1 MTTLYGIIFA
11 VSLLMIAVYF
21 FIDRKRDIWLLLLFV
36 CVAVC
41 DLGYFLLSVAN
52 NLEFALWANRIA
64 YLGSI
69 FLPFSILMMIMNLSR
84 FAYPKCLPG
93 ILIGNNMI
101 MFFIAS
107 SGGWLPIYYKN
118 VTFEIINGVGT
129 LVKEYGPLHNIY
141 KVFLF
146 AYFSAMI
153 AIIIYTAVK
162 KTVVSVKHS
171 VFLAFVVIGNI
182 ALWLI
187 ENSISA
193 GFEFM
198 SISYIITEG
207 LILFLY
213 GILQDYGLA
222 DTQGIS
228 AESVAIQPETAQTV
242 TDEQMANIRYFEK
255 NQIDAIFESWDDIRS
270 LSQRE
275 KEVLRLIMQN
285 KKRKDIADELFVTES
300 TIKKH
305 TSSIFKKLNIN
316 NRSELFENAK
326 NYINSKTV
334 Q

>member
-11 VSLLMIAVYF
+11 ISLLMIIAYF
-21 FIDRKRDIWLLLLFV
+21 LVDRKRDIWLLLLFV

-41 DLGYFLLSVAN
+41 DLGYFLLSVAKDLN
-52 NLEFALWANRIA
+52 FALWANRIA
-64 YLGSI
+64 YLGNI
-69 FLPFSILMMIMNLSR
+69 FLPFSVLMMIMNLSR
-84 FAYPKCLPG
+84 FKYPKYLPR
-93 ILIGNNMI
+93 ILIAINTVML
-101 MFFIAS
+101 FIAS
-107 SGGWLPIYYKN
+107 SGGWLPIYYKD
-118 VTFEIINGVGT
+118 VSFEISNGVGT
-129 LVKEYGPLHNIY
+129 LIKDYGPLHNFY

-162 KTVVSVKHS
+162 KMVVSAKHS
-171 VFLAFVVIGNI
+171 IFLAFVVIGNI
-182 ALWLI
+182 AIWLI
-187 ENSISA
+187 ENSIKA

-228 AESVAIQPETAQTV
+228 SETVVIQTETAQTV
-242 TDEQMANIRYFEK
+242 SNEQIANIRYFEQ
-255 NQIDAIFESWDDIRS
+255 NQIDVIFENWDDIHS

-275 KEVLRLIMQN
+275 KEVLKLIMQN

-326 NYINSKTV
+326 SYLNSKTV

>member
-11 VSLLMIAVYF
+11 ISLLMIIAYF
-21 FIDRKRDIWLLLLFV
+21 LVDRKRDIWLLLLFV

-41 DLGYFLLSVAN
+41 DLGYFLLSIAN
-52 NLEFALWANRIA
+52 NLDFALWANRIA
-64 YLGSI
+64 YLGNI

-84 FAYPKCLPG
+84 FTYPKCLPG

-101 MFFIAS
+101 MLFIAS

-118 VTFEIINGVGT
+118 VSFEIINGVGT
-129 LVKEYGPLHNIY
+129 LVKDYGPLHNFY

-162 KTVVSVKHS
+162 KTVVSIKHS

-182 ALWLI
+182 AIWLI
-187 ENSISA
+187 ENSINA

-198 SISYIITEG
+198 SISYILTEG

-228 AESVAIQPETAQTV
+228 AESVATKTETAQTV
-242 TDEQMANIRYFEK
+242 SNEQTANIRYFEQ
-255 NQIDAIFESWDDIRS
+255 NQIDIIFENWDEIRS

-275 KEVLRLIMQN
+275 KEVLKLIMQN

-316 NRSELFENAK
+316 NRSELFEKAK
-326 NYINSKTV
+326 ELL
-334 Q
+334 

>member
-1 MTTLYGIIFA
+1 MSALYGIIFA
-11 VSLLMIAVYF
+11 VSLLMFLAYYF
-21 FIDRKRDIWLLLLFV
+21 VDRKRDIWLLLLFV

-41 DLGYFLLSVAN
+41 DLGYFLLSAAK

-64 YLGSI
+64 YLGSV

-84 FAYPKCLPG
+84 FKYPKWFPQ
-93 ILIGNNMI
+93 ILIGINAV
-101 MFFIAS
+101 MFFIVS
-107 SGGWLPIYYKN
+107 SGGWLPIYYKD
-118 VTFEIINGVGT
+118 VSFEIINGVGT
-129 LVKEYGPLHNIY
+129 LIKTYGPLHSLY

-146 AYFSAMI
+146 VYFSAMI
-153 AIIIYTAVK
+153 AIIIYTAKK
-162 KTVVSVKHS
+162 KTVISVKHS
-171 VFLAFVVIGNI
+171 IFLAFVVIGNI
-182 ALWLI
+182 VIWLI
-187 ENSISA
+187 ENSIKA

-198 SISYIITEG
+198 SVSYIITEG

-213 GILQDYGLA
+213 GVLQDYGLT
-222 DTQGIS
+222 DTERILS
-228 AESVAIQPETAQTV
+228 ASVTAQSETEKNAS
-242 TDEQMANIRYFEK
+242 DEQIINISYFEQE
-255 NQIDAIFESWDDIRS
+255 QIDIIFENWQNLRL

-275 KEVLRLIMQN
+275 KEVLALIMQN

-326 NYINSKTV
+326 NYLNNKKM

>member
-11 VSLLMIAVYF
+11 ISLLMIIAYF
-21 FIDRKRDIWLLLLFV
+21 LVDRKRDIWLLLLFV

-41 DLGYFLLSVAN
+41 DLGYFLLSVAK
-52 NLEFALWANRIA
+52 NLDFALWANRIA
-64 YLGSI
+64 YFGSV

-84 FAYPKCLPG
+84 FTYPKRLPR
-93 ILIGNNMI
+93 ILIVINI
-101 MFFIAS
+101 VMFFIAS

-118 VTFEIINGVGT
+118 VSFDIISGIGT
-129 LVKEYGPLHNIY
+129 LVKDYGPLHNFY

-153 AIIIYTAVK
+153 AIIIYTAIK
-162 KTVVSVKHS
+162 KTVVSIKHS
-171 VFLAFVVIGNI
+171 IFLAFVVIGNI
-182 ALWLI
+182 AIWLI
-187 ENSISA
+187 ENTVKA

-228 AESVAIQPETAQTV
+228 AESVATKTETAQTV
-242 TDEQMANIRYFEK
+242 SNEQIANIKYFEQ
-255 NQIDAIFESWDDIRS
+255 NQIDVIFENWDEIRS

-275 KEVLRLIMQN
+275 KEVLKLIMQN

-326 NYINSKTV
+326 DYFKE
-334 Q
+334 

>member
-11 VSLLMIAVYF
+11 ISLLMIIAYF
-21 FIDRKRDIWLLLLFV
+21 LVDRKRDIWLLLLFV

-41 DLGYFLLSVAN
+41 DLGYFLLSVAKDLN
-52 NLEFALWANRIA
+52 FALWANRIA
-64 YLGSI
+64 YLGNI
-69 FLPFSILMMIMNLSR
+69 FLPFSVLMMIMNLSR
-84 FAYPKCLPG
+84 FKYPKYLPR
-93 ILIGNNMI
+93 ILIAINTVML
-101 MFFIAS
+101 FIAS
-107 SGGWLPIYYKN
+107 SGGWLPIYYKD
-118 VTFEIINGVGT
+118 VSLEITNGVST
-129 LVKEYGPLHNIY
+129 LIKDYGPLHNFY

-162 KTVVSVKHS
+162 KMVVSAKHS
-171 VFLAFVVIGNI
+171 IFLAFVVIGNI
-182 ALWLI
+182 AIWLI
-187 ENSISA
+187 ENSIKA

-228 AESVAIQPETAQTV
+228 SETVVIQTETAQTV
-242 TDEQMANIRYFEK
+242 SNEQIANIRYFEQ
-255 NQIDAIFESWDDIRS
+255 NQIDVIFENWDDIHS

-275 KEVLRLIMQN
+275 KEVLSLIMQN
-285 KKRKDIADELFVTES
+285 KKRKDIANELFVTES

-316 NRSELFENAK
+316 NRSELFEKANK
-326 NYINSKTV
+326 LI
-334 Q
+334 

>member
-1 MTTLYGIIFA
+1 MSALYGIIFA
-11 VSLLMIAVYF
+11 VSLLMILAYYF
-21 FIDRKRDIWLLLLFV
+21 VDRKRDIWLLLLFV

-41 DLGYFLLSVAN
+41 DLGYFLLSAAK

-64 YLGSI
+64 YLGSV

-84 FAYPKCLPG
+84 FKYPKWFPQ
-93 ILIGNNMI
+93 ILIGINAV
-101 MFFIAS
+101 MFFIVS
-107 SGGWLPIYYKN
+107 SGGWLPIYYKD
-118 VTFEIINGVGT
+118 VSFEIINGVGT
-129 LVKEYGPLHNIY
+129 LIKAYGPLHNLY

-146 AYFSAMI
+146 VYFSAMI

-182 ALWLI
+182 AIWLI

-242 TDEQMANIRYFEK
+242 ADEQMANIRYFEQ

-326 NYINSKTV
+326 SCLNSKTV

>member
-1 MTTLYGIIFA
+1 MTALYGIIF
-11 VSLLMIAVYF
+11 VISLLMIAAYYYV
-21 FIDRKRDIWLLLLFV
+21 DRKRDIWLLFLFV
-36 CVAVC
+36 CVAIC
-41 DLGYFLLSVAN
+41 DLGYFLLSVAKS
-52 NLEFALWANRIA
+52 LDFALWANRIA
-64 YLGSI
+64 YLGNI

-101 MFFIAS
+101 MLFIVS
-107 SGGWLPIYYKN
+107 SGGWLPIYYKD
-118 VTFEIINGVGT
+118 VSFEIINGVGT
-129 LVKEYGPLHNIY
+129 LIKDYGPLHNLY

-153 AIIIYTAVK
+153 AVIIYTAIK

-171 VFLAFVVIGNI
+171 IFLAFVVIGNI
-182 ALWLI
+182 AIWLI
-187 ENSISA
+187 ENSINA

-207 LILFLY
+207 LTLFLY

-228 AESVAIQPETAQTV
+228 SESVVIQTETAQTV
-242 TDEQMANIRYFEK
+242 SNEQMANIRYFEQ
-255 NQIDAIFESWDDIRS
+255 NQIDVIFENWDDIRS

-326 NYINSKTV
+326 SYFKE
-334 Q
+334 

>member
-1 MTTLYGIIFA
+1 MTTLYGIIF
-11 VSLLMIAVYF
+11 VISLLMIIAYF
-21 FIDRKRDIWLLLLFV
+21 LVDRKRDVWLLLLFV

-41 DLGYFLLSVAN
+41 DLGYFLLSIAN
-52 NLEFALWANRIA
+52 NLDFALWANRIA
-64 YLGSI
+64 YLGNI
-69 FLPFSILMMIMNLSR
+69 FLLFSVLMMIMNLSR
-84 FAYPKCLPG
+84 FTYPKCLPG

-101 MFFIAS
+101 MLFIAS

-118 VTFEIINGVGT
+118 VSFEIINGVGT
-129 LVKEYGPLHNIY
+129 LVKDYGPLHKLY

-162 KTVVSVKHS
+162 KTVVSIKHS
-171 VFLAFVVIGNI
+171 VFLAIVVIGNI
-182 ALWLI
+182 AIWLI
-187 ENSISA
+187 ENSINA

-207 LILFLY
+207 LILFLC

-228 AESVAIQPETAQTV
+228 SESVVIQSETAQTV
-242 TDEQMANIRYFEK
+242 SDEQIANIKYFEQ
-255 NQIDAIFESWDDIRS
+255 NQIDVIFENWNEIRS

-275 KEVLRLIMQN
+275 KEVLGLIMQN

-316 NRSELFENAK
+316 NRSELFERAK
-326 NYINSKTV
+326 ELL
-334 Q
+334 

>member
-1 MTTLYGIIFA
+1 
-11 VSLLMIAVYF
+11 
-21 FIDRKRDIWLLLLFV
+21 
-36 CVAVC
+36 
-41 DLGYFLLSVAN
+41 
-52 NLEFALWANRIA
+52 
-64 YLGSI
+64 
-69 FLPFSILMMIMNLSR
+69 
-84 FAYPKCLPG
+84 
-93 ILIGNNMI
+93 
-101 MFFIAS
+101 
-107 SGGWLPIYYKN
+107 
-118 VTFEIINGVGT
+118 
-129 LVKEYGPLHNIY
+129 
-141 KVFLF
+141 
-146 AYFSAMI
+146 MI

-182 ALWLI
+182 AIWLI

-222 DTQGIS
+222 ATQGIS
-228 AESVAIQPETAQTV
+228 AGSVVVQPETVQTV
-242 TDEQMANIRYFEK
+242 SDDQATNIRYFEQE
-255 NQIDAIFESWDDIRS
+255 QIDVIFEGWDDIRS

-285 KKRKDIADELFVTES
+285 KKRKDIADVLFVTES

-326 NYINSKTV
+326 SYINSKTV

>member
-1 MTTLYGIIFA
+1 MTTLYGIIF
-11 VSLLMIAVYF
+11 VISLLMIATYYYV
-21 FIDRKRDIWLLLLFV
+21 DRKRDIWLLLLFV

-41 DLGYFLLSVAN
+41 DFGYFLLSVAK
-52 NLEFALWANRIA
+52 NLDFALWANRIA
-64 YLGSI
+64 YLGNV

-84 FAYPKCLPG
+84 FTYPRWLPR
-93 ILIGNNMI
+93 ILIVINI
-101 MFFIAS
+101 VMFFTAS

-118 VTFEIINGVGT
+118 VSFEIINGVGT
-129 LVKEYGPLHNIY
+129 LVKDYGPLHNLY

-153 AIIIYTAVK
+153 AIIIYTAIK
-162 KTVVSVKHS
+162 KTVVSIKHS
-171 VFLAFVVIGNI
+171 IFLAFVVIGNI
-182 ALWLI
+182 AIWLI
-187 ENSISA
+187 ENSINA

-228 AESVAIQPETAQTV
+228 AESVVIQTETAQTV
-242 TDEQMANIRYFEK
+242 SNEQTANIRYFEQ
-255 NQIDAIFESWDDIRS
+255 NQIDIIFENWDEIRS

-326 NYINSKTV
+326 KLLNI
-334 Q
+334 

>member
-1 MTTLYGIIFA
+1 MTTLYGIIF
-11 VSLLMIAVYF
+11 VISLLMIATYYYV
-21 FIDRKRDIWLLLLFV
+21 DRKRDIWLLLLFV

-41 DLGYFLLSVAN
+41 DLGYFLLAVAK
-52 NLEFALWANRIA
+52 NLDFALWANRIA

-84 FAYPKCLPG
+84 FTYPKCLPG
-93 ILIGNNMI
+93 ILIGNNII

-107 SGGWLPIYYKN
+107 SGGWLPIYYEN
-118 VTFEIINGVGT
+118 VSFEIINGVGT
-129 LVKEYGPLHNIY
+129 LIKDYGPLHNFY

-153 AIIIYTAVK
+153 AIIIYTAIK
-162 KTVVSVKHS
+162 KTVISIKHS
-171 VFLAFVVIGNI
+171 IFLAFVVIGNI
-182 ALWLI
+182 AIWLI
-187 ENSISA
+187 ENTIKA

-198 SISYIITEG
+198 SISYIVTEG

-228 AESVAIQPETAQTV
+228 SESVVNQTETPKTV
-242 TDEQMANIRYFEK
+242 SNEQIANIRYFEQ
-255 NQIDAIFESWDDIRS
+255 NQIDVIFENWDNIHS

-285 KKRKDIADELFVTES
+285 KKRKHIADELFVTES

-326 NYINSKTV
+326 SYFKE
-334 Q
+334 

>member
-1 MTTLYGIIFA
+1 MTTLYGIIF
-11 VSLLMIAVYF
+11 VISLLMIIAYF
-21 FIDRKRDIWLLLLFV
+21 LVDRKRDVWLLLLFV

-41 DLGYFLLSVAN
+41 DLGYFLLSIAN
-52 NLEFALWANRIA
+52 NLDFALWANRIA
-64 YLGSI
+64 YLGNI
-69 FLPFSILMMIMNLSR
+69 FLLFSVLMMIMNLSR
-84 FAYPKCLPG
+84 FTYPKCLPG

-101 MFFIAS
+101 MLFIAS

-118 VTFEIINGVGT
+118 VSFEIINGVGT
-129 LVKEYGPLHNIY
+129 LVKDYGPLHKLY

-162 KTVVSVKHS
+162 KTVVSIKHS
-171 VFLAFVVIGNI
+171 VFLAIVVIGNI
-182 ALWLI
+182 AIWLI
-187 ENSISA
+187 ENSINA

-207 LILFLY
+207 LILFLC

-228 AESVAIQPETAQTV
+228 SESVATKTETAQTV
-242 TDEQMANIRYFEK
+242 SDEQIANIKYFEQ
-255 NQIDAIFESWDDIRS
+255 NQIDVIFENWNEIRS

-275 KEVLRLIMQN
+275 KEVLGLIMQN

-316 NRSELFENAK
+316 NRSELFERAK
-326 NYINSKTV
+326 ELL
-334 Q
+334 

>member
-1 MTTLYGIIFA
+1 MTTLYGIIF
-11 VSLLMIAVYF
+11 VISLLMIIAYF
-21 FIDRKRDIWLLLLFV
+21 LVDRKRDVWLLLLFV

-41 DLGYFLLSVAN
+41 DLGYFLLSIAN
-52 NLEFALWANRIA
+52 NLDFALWANRIA
-64 YLGSI
+64 YLGNI
-69 FLPFSILMMIMNLSR
+69 FLLFSVLMMIMNLSR
-84 FAYPKCLPG
+84 FTYPKCLPG

-101 MFFIAS
+101 MLFIAS

-118 VTFEIINGVGT
+118 VSFEIINGVGT
-129 LVKEYGPLHNIY
+129 LVKDYGPLHKLY

-162 KTVVSVKHS
+162 KTVVSIKHS
-171 VFLAFVVIGNI
+171 VFLAIVVIGNI
-182 ALWLI
+182 AIWLI
-187 ENSISA
+187 ENSINA

-228 AESVAIQPETAQTV
+228 SESVATKTETAQTV
-242 TDEQMANIRYFEK
+242 SDEQIANIKYFEQ
-255 NQIDAIFESWDDIRS
+255 NQIDVIFENWDEIRS

-275 KEVLRLIMQN
+275 KEVLGLIMQN

-316 NRSELFENAK
+316 NRSELFERAK
-326 NYINSKTV
+326 ELL
-334 Q
+334 

>member
-11 VSLLMIAVYF
+11 VSLLMIVAYF
-21 FIDRKRDIWLLLLFV
+21 LVDRKRDTWLLLLFI
-36 CVAVC
+36 CVVVC
-41 DLGYFLLSVAN
+41 DLGYFLLSVAK
-52 NLEFALWANRIA
+52 NLDFALWANRIA
-64 YLGSI
+64 YLGNI

-84 FAYPKCLPG
+84 FTYPKCLPG

-118 VTFEIINGVGT
+118 VSFEIINGVGT
-129 LVKEYGPLHNIY
+129 LIKDYGLLHNLY
-141 KVFLF
+141 KFFLF
-146 AYFSAMI
+146 AYFTAMI
-153 AIIIYTAVK
+153 VIIIYTAVK
-162 KTVVSVKHS
+162 KTVISTKHS
-171 VFLAFVVIGNI
+171 VFLAMVVIGNMAI
-182 ALWLI
+182 WLI
-187 ENSISA
+187 ENTIKA
-193 GFEFM
+193 EFEFM
-198 SISYIITEG
+198 SISYIVTEG

-228 AESVAIQPETAQTV
+228 SVAVMTQTEMPQ
-242 TDEQMANIRYFEK
+242 TISNEQIVNIRYFEQ
-255 NQIDAIFESWDDIRS
+255 NQIDVIFENWDNILS

-326 NYINSKTV
+326 NYINSN
-334 Q
+334 

>member
-1 MTTLYGIIFA
+1 MTTLYGIIFII
-11 VSLLMIAVYF
+11 SLLMIIAYF
-21 FIDRKRDIWLLLLFV
+21 LVDRKRDIWLLLLFV

-41 DLGYFLLSVAN
+41 DLGYFLLSVAK
-52 NLEFALWANRIA
+52 NLDFALWANRIA
-64 YLGSI
+64 YLGNV

-84 FAYPKCLPG
+84 FTYPRWLPR
-93 ILIGNNMI
+93 ILIIINI
-101 MFFIAS
+101 VMFFIAS

-118 VTFEIINGVGT
+118 VSFEIINGVGT
-129 LVKEYGPLHNIY
+129 LVKDYGPLHNLY

-153 AIIIYTAVK
+153 AIIIYTAIK
-162 KTVVSVKHS
+162 KTVVSIKHS
-171 VFLAFVVIGNI
+171 IFLAFVVISNI
-182 ALWLI
+182 AIWLI
-187 ENSISA
+187 ENSINA

-198 SISYIITEG
+198 SISYIVTEG
-207 LILFLY
+207 LTLFLY

-228 AESVAIQPETAQTV
+228 AESVTIQTETAQTV
-242 TDEQMANIRYFEK
+242 SNEQTANIRYFEQS
-255 NQIDAIFESWDDIRS
+255 QIDVIFENWDEIRS

-326 NYINSKTV
+326 NYFKTI
-334 Q
+334 

>member
-1 MTTLYGIIFA
+1 MTTLYGIIF
-11 VSLLMIAVYF
+11 VISLLMIIAYF
-21 FIDRKRDIWLLLLFV
+21 LVDRKRDVWLLLLFA
-36 CVAVC
+36 CVAIC
-41 DLGYFLLSVAN
+41 DLGYFLLSVAKS
-52 NLEFALWANRIA
+52 LDFALWANRIA
-64 YLGSI
+64 YLGNI
-69 FLPFSILMMIMNLSR
+69 FLPFSVLMMIMNLSR
-84 FAYPKCLPG
+84 FTYPKCLPG

-101 MFFIAS
+101 MLFIAS

-118 VTFEIINGVGT
+118 VSFEIINGVGT
-129 LVKEYGPLHNIY
+129 LVKDYGPLHKLY

-162 KTVVSVKHS
+162 KTVVSIKHS
-171 VFLAFVVIGNI
+171 VFLAIVVIGNI
-182 ALWLI
+182 AIWLI
-187 ENSISA
+187 ENSINA

-228 AESVAIQPETAQTV
+228 SESVATKTETAQTV
-242 TDEQMANIRYFEK
+242 SNEQIANIKYFEQ
-255 NQIDAIFESWDDIRS
+255 NQIDVVFENWNEIRS

-275 KEVLRLIMQN
+275 KEVLGLIMQN

-316 NRSELFENAK
+316 NRSELFERAK
-326 NYINSKTV
+326 ELL
-334 Q
+334 

>member
-11 VSLLMIAVYF
+11 ISLLMIIAYF
-21 FIDRKRDIWLLLLFV
+21 LVDRKRDIWLLLLFV

-41 DLGYFLLSVAN
+41 DLGYFLLSVAK
-52 NLEFALWANRIA
+52 NLDFALWANRIA
-64 YLGSI
+64 YLGNV

-84 FAYPKCLPG
+84 FTYPKRLPR
-93 ILIGNNMI
+93 ILIVINIVML
-101 MFFIAS
+101 FIAS

-118 VTFEIINGVGT
+118 VSFEIINSVGT
-129 LVKEYGPLHNIY
+129 LVKDYGPLHNLH

-153 AIIIYTAVK
+153 AIIIYTAIK

-171 VFLAFVVIGNI
+171 IFLAFVVIGNI
-182 ALWLI
+182 VIWLI
-187 ENSISA
+187 ENSINA

-222 DTQGIS
+222 DTQGIFS
-228 AESVAIQPETAQTV
+228 ESVVIQTETAQTV
-242 TDEQMANIRYFEK
+242 SNEQIANIRYFEQ
-255 NQIDAIFESWDDIRS
+255 NQIDVIFESWDDIRS

-316 NRSELFENAK
+316 NRSELFEKAK
-326 NYINSKTV
+326 ELL
-334 Q
+334 

>member
-1 MTTLYGIIFA
+1 MTALYGIIF
-11 VSLLMIAVYF
+11 VISLLMIAAYYYV
-21 FIDRKRDIWLLLLFV
+21 DRKRDIWLLFLFV
-36 CVAVC
+36 CVAIC
-41 DLGYFLLSVAN
+41 DLGYFLLSVAKS
-52 NLEFALWANRIA
+52 LDFALWANRIA
-64 YLGSI
+64 YLGNI
-69 FLPFSILMMIMNLSR
+69 FLLFSILMMIMNLSR

-93 ILIGNNMI
+93 ILIGNNII
-101 MFFIAS
+101 MLFIVS
-107 SGGWLPIYYKN
+107 SGGWLPIYYKD
-118 VTFEIINGVGT
+118 VSFEIINGVGT
-129 LVKEYGPLHNIY
+129 LIKDYGPLHNLY

-162 KTVVSVKHS
+162 KTVVSIKHS
-171 VFLAFVVIGNI
+171 IFLAFVVIGNI
-182 ALWLI
+182 AIWLV
-187 ENSISA
+187 ENSINA

-228 AESVAIQPETAQTV
+228 SESVVIQTETAQTV
-242 TDEQMANIRYFEK
+242 SDEQTANIRYFEQ
-255 NQIDAIFESWDDIRS
+255 NQIDVIFENWDDIRS

-326 NYINSKTV
+326 SYFKE
-334 Q
+334 

>member
-11 VSLLMIAVYF
+11 ISLLMIIAYF
-21 FIDRKRDIWLLLLFV
+21 LVDRKRDIWLLLLFV

-41 DLGYFLLSVAN
+41 DLGYFLLSVAKDLN
-52 NLEFALWANRIA
+52 FALWANRIA
-64 YLGSI
+64 YLGNI
-69 FLPFSILMMIMNLSR
+69 FLPFPVLMMIMNLSR
-84 FAYPKCLPG
+84 SKYPKYLPG
-93 ILIGNNMI
+93 ILIAINTVVL
-101 MFFIAS
+101 FIAS
-107 SGGWLPIYYKN
+107 SVGWLPIYYKD
-118 VTFEIINGVGT
+118 VSFEITNGVGT
-129 LVKEYGPLHNIY
+129 LIKDYGPLHNFY

-171 VFLAFVVIGNI
+171 IFLAFVVIGNI
-182 ALWLI
+182 AIWLI
-187 ENSISA
+187 ENSIKA

-222 DTQGIS
+222 DTQGIFS
-228 AESVAIQPETAQTV
+228 ETVVIQTETAQTV
-242 TDEQMANIRYFEK
+242 SNEQIANIRYFEQ
-255 NQIDAIFESWDDIRS
+255 NQIDVIFENWDDIHS

-316 NRSELFENAK
+316 NRSELFECAK
-326 NYINSKTV
+326 SIYKELN
-334 Q
+334 

>member
-1 MTTLYGIIFA
+1 MTTLYGIIF
-11 VSLLMIAVYF
+11 VISLLMIIAYF
-21 FIDRKRDIWLLLLFV
+21 LVDRKRDVWLLLLFV

-41 DLGYFLLSVAN
+41 DLGYFLLSIAN
-52 NLEFALWANRIA
+52 NLDFALWANRIA
-64 YLGSI
+64 YLGNI
-69 FLPFSILMMIMNLSR
+69 FLPFSVLMMIMNLSR
-84 FAYPKCLPG
+84 FTYPKCLPG
-93 ILIGNNMI
+93 ILIGINMI
-101 MFFIAS
+101 MLFIAS
-107 SGGWLPIYYKN
+107 SGGWLLIYYKN
-118 VTFEIINGVGT
+118 VSFEIINGVGT
-129 LVKEYGPLHNIY
+129 LVKDYGPLHKLY

-162 KTVVSVKHS
+162 KTVVSIKHS

-182 ALWLI
+182 AIWLI
-187 ENSISA
+187 ENAIKA

-228 AESVAIQPETAQTV
+228 AESVATKTETAQTV
-242 TDEQMANIRYFEK
+242 SNEQIANIKYFEQ
-255 NQIDAIFESWDDIRS
+255 NQIDVIFENWDEIRS

-275 KEVLRLIMQN
+275 KEVLKLIMQN

-316 NRSELFENAK
+316 NRSELFERAK
-326 NYINSKTV
+326 ELL
-334 Q
+334 

>member
-1 MTTLYGIIFA
+1 MTTLYGIIF
-11 VSLLMIAVYF
+11 VISLLMIIAYF
-21 FIDRKRDIWLLLLFV
+21 LVDRKRDVWLLLLFV

-41 DLGYFLLSVAN
+41 DLGYFLLSIAN
-52 NLEFALWANRIA
+52 NLDFALWANRIA
-64 YLGSI
+64 YLGNI
-69 FLPFSILMMIMNLSR
+69 FLLFSVLMMIMNLSR
-84 FAYPKCLPG
+84 FTYPKCLPG

-101 MFFIAS
+101 MLFIAS

-118 VTFEIINGVGT
+118 VSFEIINGVGT
-129 LVKEYGPLHNIY
+129 LVKDYGPLHKLY

-162 KTVVSVKHS
+162 KTVVSIKHS
-171 VFLAFVVIGNI
+171 VFLAIVVIGNI
-182 ALWLI
+182 AIWLI
-187 ENSISA
+187 ENSINA

-228 AESVAIQPETAQTV
+228 SESVATKTETAQTV
-242 TDEQMANIRYFEK
+242 SNEQIANIKYFEQ
-255 NQIDAIFESWDDIRS
+255 NQIDVVFENWNEIRS

-275 KEVLRLIMQN
+275 KEVLGLIMQN

-316 NRSELFENAK
+316 NRSELFERAK
-326 NYINSKTV
+326 ELL
-334 Q
+334 

>member
-1 MTTLYGIIFA
+1 MTTLYGIIF
-11 VSLLMIAVYF
+11 VISLLMIVAYF
-21 FIDRKRDIWLLLLFV
+21 LVDRKRDIWLLLLFV
-36 CVAVC
+36 CVAIC
-41 DLGYFLLSVAN
+41 DLGYFLLSVAE
-52 NLEFALWANRIA
+52 NLDFALWANRIA
-64 YLGSI
+64 YLGNI

-84 FAYPKCLPG
+84 FAYPKWLPR
-93 ILIGNNMI
+93 ILIGINMI
-101 MFFIAS
+101 MLFIVS

-118 VTFEIINGVGT
+118 VSFEIINGVGT
-129 LVKEYGPLHNIY
+129 LVKDYGPLHNFY

-153 AIIIYTAVK
+153 IVIIYTAIK

-171 VFLAFVVIGNI
+171 IFLAFVVIGNI
-182 ALWLI
+182 AIWLI
-187 ENSISA
+187 ENTIKA

-228 AESVAIQPETAQTV
+228 SESVVIQTETAQTV
-242 TDEQMANIRYFEK
+242 SNEQMTNIRYFEQ
-255 NQIDAIFESWDDIRS
+255 NQIDVIFENWEDICS

-326 NYINSKTV
+326 SHFKE
-334 Q
+334 

>member
-1 MTTLYGIIFA
+1 MTTLYGIIF
-11 VSLLMIAVYF
+11 VISLLMIIAYF
-21 FIDRKRDIWLLLLFV
+21 LVDRKRDVWLLLLFV

-41 DLGYFLLSVAN
+41 DLGYFLLSIAN
-52 NLEFALWANRIA
+52 NLDFALWANRIA
-64 YLGSI
+64 YLGNI
-69 FLPFSILMMIMNLSR
+69 FLLFSVLMMIMNLSR
-84 FAYPKCLPG
+84 FTYPKCLPG

-101 MFFIAS
+101 MLFIAS

-118 VTFEIINGVGT
+118 VSFEIINGVGT
-129 LVKEYGPLHNIY
+129 LVKDYGPLHKLY

-162 KTVVSVKHS
+162 KTVVSIKHS
-171 VFLAFVVIGNI
+171 VFLAIVVIGNI
-182 ALWLI
+182 VIWLI
-187 ENSISA
+187 ENAIKA

-228 AESVAIQPETAQTV
+228 AESVATKTETAQTV
-242 TDEQMANIRYFEK
+242 SDEQIANIKYFEQ
-255 NQIDAIFESWDDIRS
+255 NQIDVIFENWDEIRS

-275 KEVLRLIMQN
+275 KEVLKLIMQN

-316 NRSELFENAK
+316 NRSELFERAK
-326 NYINSKTV
+326 ELL
-334 Q
+334 

>member
-1 MTTLYGIIFA
+1 
-11 VSLLMIAVYF
+11 
-21 FIDRKRDIWLLLLFV
+21 
-36 CVAVC
+36 
-41 DLGYFLLSVAN
+41 
-52 NLEFALWANRIA
+52 
-64 YLGSI
+64 
-69 FLPFSILMMIMNLSR
+69 MNLSR
-84 FAYPKCLPG
+84 FTYSKWLPR
-93 ILIGNNMI
+93 ILIVINIVML
-101 MFFIAS
+101 FIAS
-107 SGGWLPIYYKN
+107 SGGWLPVYYKN
-118 VTFEIINGVGT
+118 VSFEIINGVGT
-129 LVKEYGPLHNIY
+129 LVKDYGPLHIFY

-162 KTVVSVKHS
+162 KTVVSTKHS
-171 VFLAFVVIGNI
+171 VFLAIVVIGNI
-182 ALWLI
+182 AIWLI
-187 ENSISA
+187 ENTIKA

-198 SISYIITEG
+198 SVSYIVTEG

-222 DTQGIS
+222 DTQRIS
-228 AESVAIQPETAQTV
+228 SESVVIQTETSQAV
-242 TDEQMANIRYFEK
+242 SDEQIVNIRYFEQ
-255 NQIDAIFESWDDIRS
+255 NQIDVIFENWDDIRS

-275 KEVLRLIMQN
+275 KEVLILIMQN

-326 NYINSKTV
+326 SYLNSKLV

>member
-11 VSLLMIAVYF
+11 ISLLMIIAYF
-21 FIDRKRDIWLLLLFV
+21 LVDRKRDIWLLLLFV

-41 DLGYFLLSVAN
+41 DLGYFLLSVAK
-52 NLEFALWANRIA
+52 NLDFALWANRIA
-64 YLGSI
+64 YLGNI

-84 FAYPKCLPG
+84 FTYPKCLPG

-101 MFFIAS
+101 MLFIAS

-118 VTFEIINGVGT
+118 VSFEIINGVGT
-129 LVKEYGPLHNIY
+129 LVKDYGPLHKLY

-153 AIIIYTAVK
+153 AIIIYTAIK
-162 KTVVSVKHS
+162 KTVLSIKHS
-171 VFLAFVVIGNI
+171 IFLAFVVIGNI
-182 ALWLI
+182 AIWLI
-187 ENSISA
+187 ENTIKA

-198 SISYIITEG
+198 CISYIITEG

-228 AESVAIQPETAQTV
+228 SESVVIQTETAQTV
-242 TDEQMANIRYFEK
+242 SDEQIANIRYFEQ
-255 NQIDAIFESWDDIRS
+255 NQIDVIFANWDDIHS

-316 NRSELFENAK
+316 NRSELFERAK
-326 NYINSKTV
+326 ELL
-334 Q
+334 

>member
-11 VSLLMIAVYF
+11 ISLLMIIAYF
-21 FIDRKRDIWLLLLFV
+21 LVDRKRDIWLLLLFV

-41 DLGYFLLSVAN
+41 DLGYFLLSVAR
-52 NLEFALWANRIA
+52 NLDFALWANRIA
-64 YLGSI
+64 YFGSV

-84 FAYPKCLPG
+84 FTYPKRLPR
-93 ILIGNNMI
+93 ILIVINI
-101 MFFIAS
+101 VMFFIAS

-118 VTFEIINGVGT
+118 VSFDIISGIGT
-129 LVKEYGPLHNIY
+129 LVKDYGPLHNLY

-153 AIIIYTAVK
+153 VIIIYTAIK
-162 KTVVSVKHS
+162 KTVVSIKHS
-171 VFLAFVVIGNI
+171 IFLAFVVIGNI
-182 ALWLI
+182 AIWLI
-187 ENSISA
+187 ENTIKA

-228 AESVAIQPETAQTV
+228 AESVATKTETAQTV
-242 TDEQMANIRYFEK
+242 SNEQIANIKYFEQ
-255 NQIDAIFESWDDIRS
+255 NQIDVIFENWDEIRS

-275 KEVLRLIMQN
+275 KEVLKLIMQN

-305 TSSIFKKLNIN
+305 TSSIFKKLDIN

-326 NYINSKTV
+326 DYFKE
-334 Q
+334 

>member
-21 FIDRKRDIWLLLLFV
+21 FVDRKRDVWWLLLFA

-107 SGGWLPIYYKN
+107 SGGWLPIYYKD
-118 VTFEIINGVGT
+118 VSFEITNGVGT
-129 LVKEYGPLHNIY
+129 LIKDYGPLHNFY

-153 AIIIYTAVK
+153 AVIIYTAVK

-182 ALWLI
+182 AIWLI
-187 ENSISA
+187 ENSIKA

-228 AESVAIQPETAQTV
+228 SVTVVIQTETAQTV
-242 TDEQMANIRYFEK
+242 SNEQIANIRYFEQ
-255 NQIDAIFESWDDIRS
+255 NQIDVIFENWDDIHS

-275 KEVLRLIMQN
+275 KEVLSLIMQN
-285 KKRKDIADELFVTES
+285 KKRKDIANELFVTES

-316 NRSELFENAK
+316 NRSELFEKANK
-326 NYINSKTV
+326 LI
-334 Q
+334 